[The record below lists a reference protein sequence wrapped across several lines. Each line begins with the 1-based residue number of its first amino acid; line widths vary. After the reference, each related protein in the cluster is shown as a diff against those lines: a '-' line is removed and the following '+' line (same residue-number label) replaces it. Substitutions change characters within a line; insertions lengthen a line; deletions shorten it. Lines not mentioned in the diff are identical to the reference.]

1 MPILI
6 VGAGPAGATA
16 AMRLT
21 QLGLAVRVLDCA
33 RFPRD
38 KICGDLLPPRTFE
51 LLRQAGFAPSW
62 QPQLQRSPLL
72 ASGSVV
78 FERLAQQ
85 RPSAWQRKGRG
96 VVSCESIAQALPRRQ
111 FDALLVAQLQAA
123 GVELLQGWQALGLAS
138 ASDGRWLVSGNR
150 LDRSGERWQLQ
161 TRWLL
166 VADGAGSRL
175 RRRLLGQHLA
185 LQPLGI
191 GLRVLTPDPD
201 PAQPSSLQYPEPG
214 SLLYR
219 WSFRLGP
226 QRNQG
231 LFWPL
236 GLAGG
241 GAPVAAPSQ
250 RARQWFGHC
259 GRAWA
264 CPLLPPPQ
272 HLIGS
277 PEPGVLLLGDAAS
290 LIDPLLGHG
299 IDHAAES
306 GLLAADCIAAAGAG
320 GNCAQGSMQYDQ
332 RLRDLFR
339 SRWQPLQSVIQR
351 QLAQR

>member
-1 MPILI
+1 
-6 VGAGPAGATA
+6 
-16 AMRLT
+16 MRLAR
-21 QLGLAVRVLDCA
+21 LGFAVRVIDCA
-33 RFPRD
+33 VFPRD

-62 QPQLQRSPLL
+62 QTQLQRSPLL

-78 FERLAQQ
+78 FDRLAQQ
-85 RPSAWQRKGRG
+85 RPGAWRHEARG
-96 VVSCESIAQALPRRQ
+96 VVSCESIAQALPRCR

-123 GVELLQGWQALGLAS
+123 GVDLLQGWQALDLA
-138 ASDGRWLVSGNR
+138 AAADGSWLVSGKR
-150 LDRSGERWQLQ
+150 LDRSGKHWQLQ
-161 TRWLL
+161 THWLL
-166 VADGAGSRL
+166 VADGAASRL
-175 RRRLLGQHLA
+175 RRRLLGQRRVQ
-185 LQPLGI
+185 QPLGI
-191 GLRVLTPDPD
+191 GLRVLTTDPD
-201 PAQPSSLQYPEPG
+201 PAQPSSLHYPEPA

-219 WSFRLGP
+219 WSFQLGA

-231 LFWPL
+231 LFWPM
-236 GLAGG
+236 GQG
-241 GAPVAAPSQ
+241 GAGATVQTPSQ

-299 IDHAAES
+299 IDHAVES
-306 GLLAADCIAAAGAG
+306 GLLAAECLAVAGAN
-320 GNCAQGSMQYDQ
+320 GNREQGSKLYDQ
-332 RLRDLFR
+332 RLRDLFG
-339 SRWQPLQSVIQR
+339 SRWQPLQTVIQR
-351 QLAQR
+351 QLAHR